1 MSFEVIQKETKHQ
14 RQKRIEE
21 AKKLLLEEYG
31 TLTPHNTMS
40 LESAKL
46 LNQLSRTIETIEKD
60 LTETKKL
67 IERIKELV

>member
-1 MSFEVIQKETKHQ
+1 MSFQVIVKESKHQ
-14 RQKRIEE
+14 RNKRIEE

-31 TLTPHNTMS
+31 TLTPANENS
-40 LESAKL
+40 LEPARL
-46 LNQLSRTIETIEKD
+46 LNELSRVVETIEKD

>member
-1 MSFEVIQKETKHQ
+1 MSFEVRVNETKHQ
-14 RQKRIEE
+14 RNKRIEE

-31 TLTPHNTMS
+31 TLTPTNENS
-40 LESAKL
+40 LEPARL
-46 LNQLSRTIETIEKD
+46 LNELSQTIAQIEME